1 MQERVYNI
9 RISPGVIKNDI
20 FPKIWYGGDF
30 SYPLKGKPCCDYKPV
45 YSGVTTGTTYVY
57 SSMTQI
63 LSGGTNGESLLDI
76 TLPIFLSENTVD
88 IGYYNVFDGLI
99 DQQDTM
105 LNFLFESSTS
115 NPFVYSFYNTSDNDF
130 KKYLSFSSYQID
142 WGDGTQVEIIT
153 EFSPTPYIHTYAAQG
168 EYTISMSGLSPWG
181 YNIITKN
188 VYLPYSDITI
198 DNPNGE
204 AFFVPTGGSWS
215 GIPISYNYIYHYD
228 ETCNENIPCC
238 DFTTV
243 PFLVTGYTKSSL
255 TDLQQYGKV
264 KYVVGREVTGAS
276 GNVMVYKGPS
286 QDNSYT
292 AYTINNIDYYDF
304 PNGVTL
310 FVVESSGCT
319 DLSCSAITKNEVLLN
334 VISEAEVQ
342 TNVFIERGKN
352 SALEMIQRLG
362 EINNI
367 GELEQYGYK
376 FYNIVKI

>member
-9 RISPGVIKNDI
+9 RISPEVIKNDI

-30 SYPLKGKPCCDYKPV
+30 SYPLKGNPCCDDKPV
-45 YSGVTTGTTYVY
+45 YSGITTGTTYVY

-63 LSGGTNGESLLDI
+63 LSGGTNGESLLDV

-99 DQQDTM
+99 EQQDTM

-142 WGDGTQVEIIT
+142 WGDGTQAEIIT
-153 EFSPTPYIHTYAAQG
+153 EFSPTPYTHTYAAEG
-168 EYTISMSGLSPWG
+168 EYVISMSGLSPWG
-181 YNIITKN
+181 YNVITKN

-204 AFFVPTGGSWS
+204 AFFIPTGGSWS

-228 ETCNENIPCC
+228 ETCNDNIPCC

-255 TDLQQYGKV
+255 TDLQQYGKI
-264 KYVVGREVTGAS
+264 KYVVGRIITGSS

-286 QDNSYT
+286 PDNSYT
-292 AYTINNIDYYDF
+292 AYTINDIDYYDF
-304 PNGVTL
+304 PNGTTL

-319 DLSCSAITKNEVLLN
+319 DLSCSAITKNEVLMN